1 MVKNKLLNTQVN
13 DSTIFVFAQYYCKLI
28 HSMHA
33 RLLNFINTKRSK
45 SPELKAKT
53 RRPSNLYGQIV
64 KKNVHD
70 KNLFVFHCKFCV
82 DAFL

>member
-1 MVKNKLLNTQVN
+1 MTNKLINTQVN
-13 DSTIFVFAQYYCKLI
+13 DSTIFVFAQYHCKWI

-33 RLLNFINTKRSK
+33 RLLNFINTKSSK

-53 RRPSNLYGQIV
+53 MKPSNLYGQIK

-70 KNLFVFHCKFCV
+70 KN
-82 DAFL
+82 